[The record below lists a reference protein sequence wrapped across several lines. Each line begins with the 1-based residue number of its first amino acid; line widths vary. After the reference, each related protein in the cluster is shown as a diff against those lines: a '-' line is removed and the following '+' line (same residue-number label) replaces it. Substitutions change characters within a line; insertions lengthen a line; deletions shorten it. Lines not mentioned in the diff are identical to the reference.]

1 VTKKSQKSHT
11 KVTHLFVYDV
21 IIFVF
26 ADGMSS
32 FALIITR
39 KE

>member
-26 ADGMSS
+26 ADDMLS
-32 FALIITR
+32 FALITQ